1 MSTRSRRRRSSSRY
15 DEDRDRYGVEDR
27 RYNRER
33 EREEYFDRRSP
44 PRQTGMDSRM
54 VGMGGVVALVMT
66 NFKDEIRLFLKTLIK
81 MFGSGAL

>member
-15 DEDRDRYGVEDR
+15 DEDRDRYGDEDR

-33 EREEYFDRRSP
+33 EEYFDRKSP
-44 PRQTGMDSRM
+44 PRQTGMDSRV
-54 VGMGGVVALVMT
+54 VGMGGVVALMVT

>member
-1 MSTRSRRRRSSSRY
+1 MSTKSRRRRSSSRY
-15 DEDRDRYGVEDR
+15 DEDRDRYGDEDR

-33 EREEYFDRRSP
+33 EEYFDRKSP
-44 PRQTGMDSRM
+44 PRQTGMDSRV
-54 VGMGGVVALVMT
+54 VGMGGVVALMVT

>member
-15 DEDRDRYGVEDR
+15 DEDRDRYGDEDR

-33 EREEYFDRRSP
+33 EEYFDRKSP
-44 PRQTGMDSRM
+44 PRQTGMDSRV
-54 VGMGGVVALVMT
+54 VGMGGVVALMMT